1 MTALEKHD
9 AAKKELYR
17 QQNLQQSEQS
27 KQMDAL
33 SKHYQ
38 TVMEFKTTKMAK
50 KKEI

>member
-17 QQNLQQSEQS
+17 QQNLQQS